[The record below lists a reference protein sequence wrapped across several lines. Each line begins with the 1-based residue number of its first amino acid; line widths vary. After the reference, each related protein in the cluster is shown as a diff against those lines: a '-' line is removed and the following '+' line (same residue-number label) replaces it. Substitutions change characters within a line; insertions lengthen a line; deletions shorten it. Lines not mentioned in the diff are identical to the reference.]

1 MSDQAIKG
9 ARAAASR
16 PAARPVYSEGYKTL
30 VLVLLVI
37 AYTFSFVDRTI
48 LATIGQK
55 IKEDLRISDT
65 QLGMLGGLFFA
76 LLYTF
81 LGIPLARLAERVSRV
96 NIIAI
101 CIVIW
106 SAFTALCGTASSF
119 TTLALYRFGVGIGE
133 AGLSPPAHSLISDY
147 YEPKRR
153 ASALAIY
160 SFGIPLG
167 AMLGAVIGG
176 QIVQHFS
183 WRMAFMVVGLPGVA
197 VAIAIRL
204 LIKEPPRGHSEP
216 EAQPGLVEDVVP
228 DEPAKPPPTLAAE
241 FREMGAVV
249 ATLFGK
255 WPVLNIMLGVTL
267 VSMGGYGAGQ
277 FVPPYFIRTFHLD
290 YGTVG
295 LITGLAAGIGQGVG
309 TLAGGFLTDRL
320 AKAGARWYAL
330 LPAIGITVAYPIVWM
345 VFTAGSWQTAAA
357 LIVLPGIF
365 SYTYLGPTFGVVQN
379 MVPTR
384 RRATAT
390 AIMFF
395 FLNLIALGGGPPL
408 TGWVIDH
415 LAAFH
420 YAHPDAPGM
429 WAAVSHFFAVDP
441 ASFQGACPGG
451 LAPKTAGAVAAKAC
465 NGALSLATR
474 QGILIAY
481 ALGLW
486 GAAHYLLA
494 SFGLK
499 GALAKAR
506 ADRGE
511 AD

>member
-1 MSDQAIKG
+1 
-9 ARAAASR
+9 
-16 PAARPVYSEGYKTL
+16 
-30 VLVLLVI
+30 
-37 AYTFSFVDRTI
+37 
-48 LATIGQK
+48 
-55 IKEDLRISDT
+55 
-65 QLGMLGGLFFA
+65 
-76 LLYTF
+76 
-81 LGIPLARLAERVSRV
+81 
-96 NIIAI
+96 
-101 CIVIW
+101 
-106 SAFTALCGTASSF
+106 
-119 TTLALYRFGVGIGE
+119 
-133 AGLSPPAHSLISDY
+133 
-147 YEPKRR
+147 
-153 ASALAIY
+153 
-160 SFGIPLG
+160 
-167 AMLGAVIGG
+167 
-176 QIVQHFS
+176 
-183 WRMAFMVVGLPGVA
+183 

-420 YAHPDAPGM
+420 YARPDAPGM

-486 GAAHYLLA
+486 GAAHYLVA

-499 GALAKAR
+499 AALAKAR